1 MYPGGCRL
9 PSGFATKM
17 VVMGSTAGAFP
28 VFSADVLPFAKE
40 PAICGQFKQRMQ

>member
-1 MYPGGCRL
+1 
-9 PSGFATKM
+9 M

-40 PAICGQFKQRMQ
+40 PAICGQFKQRMQSGLRMSGEME